1 MAEWMTGVIMMDM
14 IAIEV
19 FINAMDTMNSP
30 ADTGVAVVILPTET
44 AAAIQAE
51 TSAPPTT
58 GVIGYIYA
66 HPGGRGGGGG
76 IYPV

>member
-1 MAEWMTGVIMMDM
+1 MAEWMTGVMMMDM

-19 FINAMDTMNSP
+19 FMNAMDTMNSP
-30 ADTGVAVVILPTET
+30 TDTGVAVVTMPTET
-44 AAAIQAE
+44 AAATQVEIL
-51 TSAPPTT
+51 APPTT

-66 HPGGRGGGGG
+66 HPSGRGGGGG